1 MAYTRTFENVQPFFG
16 SPYSKQS
23 VSHIESKGMT
33 IAPGKRVAFKAQIN
47 EGTVRNCLINQLGK
61 SLLPSLSVFDILSL
75 KSPPKTNPWY
85 V

>member
-1 MAYTRTFENVQPFFG
+1 
-16 SPYSKQS
+16 
-23 VSHIESKGMT
+23 MT